1 MFEKICNEL
10 NLGKVIELNN
20 VLGGITNQMYK
31 VITTKGTYAVK
42 IINKNRFKDSINLLD
57 EIENSEVIANIASK
71 NGVNAVCALEFNG
84 RYIQQIDNYYFLIYD
99 WIPGKIKLTKEINL
113 ENVRAVAYQQA
124 LLHQINVNDF
134 NFNNKI
140 EKYKFNDYEKYYDLL
155 KNRNEQY
162 LAVFKQKY
170 EEFIKMYKNIYDN
183 YLKLNE
189 KLVFAHRDLN
199 RKNIIWNNEVPYII
213 DWETA
218 KLSYP
223 SIDFFNSIWFL
234 SNDVEENKFYEY
246 AKTYLSNND
255 INIENGV
262 YAGIIEE
269 CNWLYFSL
277 SRLFSNDPNEVQ
289 LGITS
294 IESSLKEIFNYYNNI
309 PLMLKLLKSITKNH

>member
-1 MFEKICNEL
+1 MFENICNGL
-10 NLGKVIELNN
+10 NLGKVTESSN

-57 EIENSEVIANIASK
+57 EIENSEVIANIALK

-84 RYIQQIDNYYFLIYD
+84 RYIQQIDNYYVLIYD
-99 WIPGKIKLTKEINL
+99 WIPGKIKLTKEIDL
-113 ENVRAVAYQQA
+113 ENVRSVAYQQA

-155 KNRNEQY
+155 KNRNEEY
-162 LAVFKQKY
+162 LTFFKQKY
-170 EEFIKMYKNIYDN
+170 EEFIKMYKNIYNN
-183 YLKLNE
+183 YLKLND

-213 DWETA
+213 DWETS
-218 KLSYP
+218 KLSNP

-234 SNDVEENKFYEY
+234 SNDVEETKFYEY

-277 SRLFSNDPNEVQ
+277 SRLFSNDPDEVQ
-289 LGITS
+289 LGIDS
-294 IESSLKEIFNYYNNI
+294 IESSLKEIFNYYNKI
-309 PLMLKLLKSITKNH
+309 PLMLKLLKCMTKKH